1 MKNTVN
7 AFLEWYV
14 KLGGAL
20 TDTYSDIANGAP
32 VGSYTTIPD
41 CIEACAKKATSGGG
55 GGGDT
60 GIDVVDY
67 PSDLSETAPDGSVA
81 VALNGGTTFR
91 PIGLPEQTADE
102 SVSKGVG
109 AVTIEITDPE
119 YSSDGIS
126 AILTNKETES
136 SFDLDKLNDGHG
148 EFMGMYIPVVDDITD
163 NVFVT
168 AGFDLSADGAFVAD
182 SCTKNY
188 LLLFSTP
195 YDSGIIKDSAIVEVD
210 ATHARLPVAAICAF
224 ENLEGSA
231 FGDLECELTT
241 GWNVW
246 TAICESDGH
255 GGYGDD
261 GTDYQTV
268 NNADLADY
276 YNFEPTADSE
286 INLKGYGAS
295 LIYAGVVSQVITL
308 GNSGLYVRLGNE
320 WNRCTLDAD
329 SAT

>member
-20 TDTYSDIANGAP
+20 TDTYDDIANGAP

-60 GIDVVDY
+60 GIDVYDY
-67 PSDLSETAPDGSVA
+67 QSDLPATADNGSVA
-81 VALNGGTTFR
+81 VVLNGGAYTSAVA
-91 PIGLPEQTADE
+91 LPAQQEGE
-102 SVSKGVG
+102 SVSTEVG
-109 AVTIEITDPE
+109 DLDIVITEPS
-119 YSSDGIS
+119 YSADGLT
-126 AILTNKETES
+126 AILTNKADET
-136 SFDLDKLNDGHG
+136 SFDLDKLNDGSG
-148 EFMGMYIPVVDDITD
+148 ELMGVFIPVVDDVSD

-168 AGFDLSADGAFVAD
+168 AGMTIDADSAFVVS

-188 LLLFSTP
+188 VLLFSTP

-210 ATHARLPVAAICAF
+210 ASHARLPIAAIYAY
-224 ENLEGSA
+224 EDLSGTA
-231 FGDLECELTT
+231 FGSLTVDLKA

-246 TAICESDGH
+246 TAVCESDGH
-255 GGYGDD
+255 GGYGDE
-261 GTDYQTV
+261 GTDYETV
-268 NNADLADY
+268 NEADLSDY
-276 YNFEPTADSE
+276 YTIETSASSE

-295 LIYAGVVSQVITL
+295 LIYAGVISQVISL
-308 GNSGLYVRLGNE
+308 GNCGLYVRLGNE